1 MGNKAG
7 NPRYHGLT
15 PEQRLFKRITKTETC
30 WEWTGGT
37 RRGYGR
43 MMAYG
48 KSISVHRLSY
58 AMHFGP
64 IPENML
70 VLHTCDNP
78 CCVNPAH
85 LFLGTPLDNA
95 RDRAQKGRNNTASRA
110 GANHWMNKR
119 KHLAAAA

>member
-7 NPRYHGLT
+7 NPRYHGMT
-15 PEQRLFKRITKTETC
+15 PEQRLFKRTTKTETC
-30 WEWTGGT
+30 WNWTGGT

-43 MMAYG
+43 MMADG
-48 KSISVHRLSY
+48 KSVSAHRVSY

-64 IPENML
+64 IPENTL

-95 RDRAQKGRNNTASRA
+95 RDRARKGRNNAESRA

-119 KHLAAAA
+119 KHLAEMA